1 MSRLRELYAKYICV
15 CFKAQPNHYYQDKR
29 GKDPFIVIGK
39 NSCDLNLIESVIK
52 KSGRILEVGLVV
64 NSEQFSLY

>member
-1 MSRLRELYAKYICV
+1 MLSPNFFQHMGRLRELYAKYICV

-52 KSGRILEVGLVV
+52 KVDVFWKWDL
-64 NSEQFSLY
+64 